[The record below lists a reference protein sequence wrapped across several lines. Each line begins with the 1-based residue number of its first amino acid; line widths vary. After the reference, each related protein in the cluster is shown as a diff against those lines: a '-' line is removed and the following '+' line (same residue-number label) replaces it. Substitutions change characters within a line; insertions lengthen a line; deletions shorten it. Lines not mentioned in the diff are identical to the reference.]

1 MTDHRLFQLAIVLAL
16 LGSLL
21 SLSGT
26 ASARAKSVPSVS
38 SCPYL
43 PTTYAGG
50 TDTVGQRYGI
60 QGYIESFSVS
70 VPSRN
75 YYFSDQALHALGS
88 PDGLEVG
95 WYVGYGAQTG
105 TYVTTPHVYVTANG
119 PEEIDGPYIG
129 NDTGFYS
136 VYWQAPP
143 YPTEIFSVSDSG
155 TGIFSGGQAVPNG
168 GPGTI
173 VALGEVNDHSL
184 AMEGYFHGLQHM
196 WSNGVFYDWPGLTPC
211 ADSPYTVFS
220 YGPAYVHDNG
230 NL

>member
-1 MTDHRLFQLAIVLAL
+1 MV
-16 LGSLL
+16 
-21 SLSGT
+21 
-26 ASARAKSVPSVS
+26 
-38 SCPYL
+38 
-43 PTTYAGG
+43 
-50 TDTVGQRYGI
+50 
-60 QGYIESFSVS
+60 
-70 VPSRN
+70 
-75 YYFSDQALHALGS
+75 
-88 PDGLEVG
+88 
-95 WYVGYGAQTG
+95 VGYGAQTG

-196 WSNGVFYDWPGLTPC
+196 WSNGVFSTGRGLLHVQIRLTPFLAMALHMFTTTGIC
-211 ADSPYTVFS
+211 NDA
-220 YGPAYVHDNG
+220 NG
-230 NL
+230 QAARDDLPFTAT